1 MPPAEPG
8 RGPASTPDAVGAPE
22 QPGQQ
27 PMSADEQR
35 KSLLAAVGGGRGAL
49 ETSLPGLVFVTVFA
63 ILHDLRLGAVVAGAL
78 GVALLVIRIVRKE
91 TTQYAIGGFVG
102 VVIAALF
109 AVSTGKAS
117 NYFLPSILKNL
128 GFALLYLVSV
138 LVRWPLLGVLLGPLL
153 KENFVW
159 RKHDAR
165 RRAYAQATLIWAGMF
180 AIRLAVQLPLYLLDK
195 TVALGVAN
203 VILSWPL
210 FAVVAWATWVV
221 IRRVPPVLAPAVQDS
236 SAK

>member
-8 RGPASTPDAVGAPE
+8 SRPASPPETAEAPE
-22 QPGQQ
+22 QSAQN

-63 ILHDLRLGAVVAGAL
+63 FRHDLRLGAVLAGAL
-78 GVALLVIRIVRKE
+78 GVVLLVVRVVRKE
-91 TTQYAIGGFVG
+91 TTQYAISGFVG
-102 VVIAALF
+102 VAIAALF
-109 AVSTGKAS
+109 AVSTGKAA

-138 LVRWPLLGVLLGPLL
+138 VVRWPLLGVLLGPLL
-153 KENFVW
+153 KENFAW
-159 RKHDAR
+159 RRHDAR
-165 RRAYAQATLIWAGMF
+165 RRAYAQATLIWTGMF

-203 VILSWPL
+203 VVLSWPL

-221 IRRVPPVLAPAVQDS
+221 IRRVPPVPAEGA
-236 SAK
+236 SAQ